1 MNLDEFADLSA
12 GYALGALSPADRD
25 AFEAAL
31 AEHPEWSAIAQAD
44 AATVTE
50 LAETAPPVAPPLTL
64 RGTLLSQ
71 IAFTPQESA
80 ESVATQESVEPVAPQ
95 PIVPPLPPLPQNVV
109 LVETQPLETVAE
121 ESSPVVEPPLDPT
134 ERIADRVA
142 EPAAN
147 TAMMQAVSRR
157 NWTRGLLG
165 LAASLVLLVTLG
177 FGAASLGQWLSR
189 PAAVIALEEIE
200 AAPDAVSA
208 SAEVT
213 GGGTATAHWSESLG
227 KAVIVTDGLP
237 SIASDQT
244 FEMWF
249 VRADGTPVS
258 AGTFD
263 ARNATTEL
271 AGELESGDAIAITV
285 EQAGGSKTGA
295 PTTDPIVAI
304 PTA

>member
-1 MNLDEFADLSA
+1 MNLEEFADLSA

-31 AEHPEWSAIAQAD
+31 AEHPEWSDIVSMD
-44 AATVTE
+44 ASTVLA
-50 LAETAPPVAPPLTL
+50 LAESVDPVAPPLTL

-71 IAFTPQESA
+71 LAFTPQDAVEES
-80 ESVATQESVEPVAPQ
+80 PAPA
-95 PIVPPLPPLPQNVV
+95 PIVPPLPPLPRDVV
-109 LVETQPLETVAE
+109 LVETQPLDTIDDDVDLALPSERPSRETT
-121 ESSPVVEPPLDPT
+121 P
-134 ERIADRVA
+134 VA
-142 EPAAN
+142 EPAPN

-189 PAAVIALEEIE
+189 PPAVIALQEIE

-237 SIASDQT
+237 SIATDET

-263 ARNATTEL
+263 ARSATTEL
-271 AGELESGDAIAITV
+271 DGAMQEGDAIAITV
-285 EQAGGSKTGA
+285 EPAGGSTTGK